1 MYCAQCGNQV
11 DDGTNFCPVCGR
23 ETLPMSGGRID
34 PQLPSLGITKTKSPR
49 PSRKRLGVL
58 VAGIGVL
65 AAAVVAVV
73 LVTTS
78 SLPTLVPTGSGSGNV
93 TWSAAGGPGD
103 YHAYNIPVHVGGTV
117 QGLSISATAIPEHDG
132 LNHGSITGTVGGKS
146 FTASL
151 TGYEY
156 DRSGESVVGTY
167 DGMPLSGTAYTGS
180 NYADAPVTIK
190 GTIEGQPVR
199 GTLTTRNNPDGSP
212 SFTFSGTI
220 GNLKVSGTAA
230 TLANGFTSTQQVG

>member
-23 ETLPMSGGRID
+23 ETTLPISGGRID
-34 PQLPSLGITKTKSPR
+34 PQLPSLGMTKAKSTR
-49 PSRKRLGVL
+49 PSGKRLGVL

-78 SLPTLVPTGSGSGNV
+78 SQSSLFPTGSGSGNV
-93 TWSAAGGPGD
+93 TWSGTGGGGV
-103 YHAYNIPVHVGGTV
+103 YNQPVQVGGTV
-117 QGLSISATAIPEHDG
+117 QGLNINATATPEDVG
-132 LNHGSITGTVGGKS
+132 QSRGSITGTIGGKS

-151 TGYEY
+151 TGYEFN
-156 DRSGESVVGTY
+156 RSGESVVGTY
-167 DGMPLSGTAYTGS
+167 DGMPMSGTAYTDSTGEK
-180 NYADAPVTIK
+180 YPVTIQ

-199 GTLTTRNNPDGSP
+199 GTLTTRFSQSGNQ